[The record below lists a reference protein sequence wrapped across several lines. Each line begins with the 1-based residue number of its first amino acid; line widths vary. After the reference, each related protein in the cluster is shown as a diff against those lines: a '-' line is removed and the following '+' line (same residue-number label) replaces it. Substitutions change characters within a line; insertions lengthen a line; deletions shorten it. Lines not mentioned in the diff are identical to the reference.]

1 MLEQAAEFGEVG
13 AGLQIAPNATR
24 ILRDWGLLDDAVAA
38 GVLPRRLVL
47 RDAVDGTEL
56 TYLDLADTARCY
68 GAPYVVMHRS
78 DLHTILLRACRDARV
93 DLVTG
98 ADVSGV
104 EVCEDAAVAISA
116 NRRDCGTLVLAADGL
131 TSTLR
136 SQLSVDAPV
145 SSNYVAYRGAIP
157 IDEVRDAKG
166 LALDD
171 VVAYIGPRCHFV
183 QYPLRRG
190 EMFNQ
195 VAVFE
200 SPTAVS
206 GETDWG
212 TPDELDAAFASTCEE
227 ARSAL
232 PFLWRDRCWRMYD
245 REPIERWVDRRLVLT
260 GDAAHPMLQYLAQG
274 ACQALEDADCL
285 ATQVAKHTTTGE
297 IGWDAAL
304 RVYNDMRARHTA
316 QVQCTV
322 RSWGDLWHADGLL
335 RAVRNALLR
344 DRDPADYRFID
355 WLYAPVKRE
364 TGTGRPSQAS
374 TVASAPWPAEW
385 SCGTD
390 TPSRWNVSGR
400 CSPTRTICATR
411 CMR

>member
-1 MLEQAAEFGEVG
+1 MNVDVVVVGGGIGGLGNALALARAGRRVRVLEQAAEFGEVG

-24 ILRDWGLLDDAVAA
+24 ILRDWGLLDDVIAA

-56 TYLDLADTARCY
+56 TYLDLAGTAHRY

-78 DLHTILLRACRDARV
+78 DLHAILLGACRDAGV

-98 ADVSGV
+98 ADVSEV
-104 EVCEDAAVAISA
+104 EVREDAAVAISA
-116 NRRDCGTLVLAADGL
+116 SRRDCGALVLAADGL

-136 SQLSVDAPV
+136 GQLSADVPV

-157 IDEVRDAKG
+157 IDDVRDAQG

-183 QYPLRRG
+183 QYSLRRG

-200 SPTAVS
+200 SPMAVA
-206 GETDWG
+206 GEAGWG
-212 TPDELDAAFASTCEE
+212 TPDELDAAFASACEE
-227 ARSAL
+227 VCSAL

-245 REPIERWVDRRLVLT
+245 REPLERWVDRRLALT

-285 ATQVAKHTTTGE
+285 ATQITKHSTNGE
-297 IGWDAAL
+297 IRWDAAL
-304 RVYNDMRARHTA
+304 RAYNDTRARRTA
-316 QVQCTV
+316 QVQRTA
-322 RSWGDLWHADGLL
+322 RAWGDLWHADGML

-344 DRDPADYRFID
+344 DRDPSDYRYID
-355 WLYAPVKRE
+355 WLYGP
-364 TGTGRPSQAS
+364 
-374 TVASAPWPAEW
+374 
-385 SCGTD
+385 
-390 TPSRWNVSGR
+390 
-400 CSPTRTICATR
+400 
-411 CMR
+411 